1 MNELKAAG
9 KGQKILIID
18 DEPDITNLVSYHLK
32 AAGYEVTTVNEP
44 VGSLATARSL
54 LPDLVIL
61 DIMMPDLN
69 GIQICRILRTDP
81 KLKGVPI
88 IFLTARVEEADRV
101 SGFEAGGDDYLCK
114 PFSIREL
121 VLRVHSILRRTKD
134 TPKEAKRLQVGQIVL
149 DVECHEV
156 TINGRSVQ
164 LTAIEFKLLS
174 RLMESRNRV
183 LTREYLLINVW
194 NYETEI
200 ETRTIDTHVRRLRE
214 KLGSEAAWI
223 ETIRGIG
230 YRIAER
236 KAETP

>member
-1 MNELKAAG
+1 MNEVKAER
-9 KGQKILIID
+9 KGQKILVID
-18 DEPDITNLVSYHLK
+18 DEPDITGLVSYHLK
-32 AAGYEVTTVNEP
+32 AAGYEVTTANDP
-44 VGSLATARSL
+44 IGSIATAQSI

-81 KLKGVPI
+81 KLKGIPV
-88 IFLTARVEEADRV
+88 IFLTAKVEEADRV
-101 SGFEAGGDDYLCK
+101 TGFEVGGDDYMCK

-121 VLRVHSILRRTKD
+121 VHRVHAILRRTTKAVS
-134 TPKEAKRLQVGQIVL
+134 TEPKRLQVGQIVV

-156 TINGRSVQ
+156 TVNGKPVQ
-164 LTAIEFKLLS
+164 LTATEFKLLS
-174 RLMESRNRV
+174 RLIESRGRV
-183 LTREYLLINVW
+183 VTREHLLINVW

-230 YRIAER
+230 YRVAER
-236 KAETP
+236 KA